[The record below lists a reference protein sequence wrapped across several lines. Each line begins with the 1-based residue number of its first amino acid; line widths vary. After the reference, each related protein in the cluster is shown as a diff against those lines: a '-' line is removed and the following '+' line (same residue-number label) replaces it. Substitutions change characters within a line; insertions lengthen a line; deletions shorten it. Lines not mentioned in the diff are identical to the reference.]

1 MAHPR
6 SLRASSQ
13 WTQRKEMEMIENRHN
28 KADCSGVCHCQITT
42 YDKESEISRG
52 ALSGAETSGISTFS
66 YQTPVQY
73 R

>member
-1 MAHPR
+1 
-6 SLRASSQ
+6 
-13 WTQRKEMEMIENRHN
+13 MEMIENRQN
-28 KADCSGVCHCQITT
+28 KADCSGVCRCQITT

-52 ALSGAETSGISTFS
+52 ALSGAETSGISTIF